1 MFLTTPQI
9 SQLFCPRATGSDHRN
24 IDLPKYARRQKCRG
38 FTPRRNLYGDE
49 SLKPLAPFCDC
60 RADYRQARQTRFYY
74 RLLKSQLLFRMQYGS
89 SMEGKDATNR
99 FTFTQGHLFA
109 HIYGQKSNADIY
121 KHAMNGGRDNT
132 RARQR
137 LQLYIYYVQ
146 SIALNS
152 SST

>member
-1 MFLTTPQI
+1 M
-9 SQLFCPRATGSDHRN
+9 TGSDRRN
-24 IDLPKYARRQKCRG
+24 IDLPKYVRRQKCRG

-60 RADYRQARQTRFYY
+60 RADYRQARRTRFYY

-89 SMEGKDATNR
+89 SMEEKDATNR

-109 HIYGQKSNADIY
+109 HIYGQRSNADIY
-121 KHAMNGGRDNT
+121 KQTMHVFNHAMNGGRDKT

-137 LQLYIYYVQ
+137 LQPSIYYVQ
-146 SIALNS
+146 SLALNI